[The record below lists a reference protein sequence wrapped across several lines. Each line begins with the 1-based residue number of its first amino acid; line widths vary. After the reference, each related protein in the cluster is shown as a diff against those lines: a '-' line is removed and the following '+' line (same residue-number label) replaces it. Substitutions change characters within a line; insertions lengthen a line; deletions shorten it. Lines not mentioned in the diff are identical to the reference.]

1 MTQVQQVRET
11 DRSLEEVF
19 AYVSDFSTTAEW
31 DPGVRSAHQLNTGP
45 IGEGTRFTVEVVF
58 LGRVLPMEYQIIAY
72 DPPHRVELQGTN
84 SNSTARDIITFE
96 TVRDRTR
103 ITWTLDIELRGPSRI
118 LQPLM
123 GLPLRRLGRK
133 ALDGLAARL
142 DRPGPL

>member
-11 DRSLEEVF
+11 DRPLEEVF

-31 DPGVRSAHQLNTGP
+31 DPGVRSAHQLGSEP
-45 IGEGTRFTVEVVF
+45 IGEGTRFTVEVLF
-58 LGRVLPMEYQIIAY
+58 LGRVLPMEYEIIAY

-96 TVRDRTR
+96 AVQERTR
-103 ITWTLDIELRGPSRI
+103 ITWFLDIELHGPVSL

-142 DRPGPL
+142 ARPGPL